1 MTEENR
7 QELSKLCEVIR
18 QTVAARE
25 IYLFGSYAYGTPHE
39 DSDYDLYVVIPD
51 DGPRPIA
58 AMKDLNVAL
67 HKHCRKALD
76 ILVAKE
82 SRFSGRVNA
91 PTLERTVKEKG
102 MLLYS
107 GPAGHDMENPTGV
120 SVQKK
125 EQSEQDGGMELNKYP
140 ETGLPGYLQHDLDAY
155 EEGLQKGSSLLD
167 CLWCELYSS
176 INAAQ
181 IDDGAITS
189 EHAKYLRKKFL
200 HLDVEEAEKMDGCMK
215 EVVP

>member
-7 QELSKLCEVIR
+7 QELGKLCEVIC
-18 QTVAARE
+18 QTVPARE

-58 AMKDLNVAL
+58 AMKDLHVAL
-67 HKHCRKALD
+67 HKHCHKALD
-76 ILVAKE
+76 ILVARE
-82 SRFSGRVNA
+82 SRFSGRINA

-102 MLLYS
+102 VLLYS
-107 GPAGHDMENPTGV
+107 GPAGHDMENPTRA
-120 SVQKK
+120 SVQQK
-125 EQSEQDGGMELNKYP
+125 EQSEQDGGMERNEYP

-155 EEGLQKGSSLLD
+155 KEGLENGSSLLD

-181 IDDGAITS
+181 IDDRAIS
-189 EHAKYLRKKFL
+189 PEHANYLRKKFL
-200 HLDVEEAEKMDGCMK
+200 HLDVEETEEKENEMGGMS
-215 EVVP
+215 